1 MPIFFSD
8 FVSLVKLSEVNITQA
23 DSRSPQLIGYIVS
36 AICLRCRVD
45 PHTSRL
51 CIFHLESSAKKP
63 TELAGIFQFELKTCT
78 MYIRVTIC
86 PKGFQIGT
94 KCNACNATVRPVVV
108 V

>member
-1 MPIFFSD
+1 MFEVPCGSTYIPI
-8 FVSLVKLSEVNITQA
+8 VHI
-23 DSRSPQLIGYIVS
+23 P
-36 AICLRCRVD
+36 
-45 PHTSRL
+45 
-51 CIFHLESSAKKP
+51 LESSAKKP